1 MNRILSAAKLD
12 FYAAKSMLKL
22 TAALAVIAII
32 IGLAAH
38 GPEYAM
44 MFTMVFGVTSCGSVF
59 SVHEKSHSDKLYGIL
74 PLKKSEMI
82 LGRYLYGLSIG
93 VAYIIFAAIMG
104 AVLWQI
110 MGAAADLTPL
120 GYWATLGVGFV
131 YFGFAM
137 GVAFPIYFKFSF
149 GKAYVFTMVPM
160 YIIAVFILFLTRKSS
175 NFVSGLGSAVKFFSN
190 HVYLAPI
197 FGILGGLILLA
208 VSALI
213 ANLIYTGKEI

>member
-1 MNRILSAAKLD
+1 MNRILNATKLD
-12 FYAAKSMLKL
+12 FYAGKSMLRL
-22 TAALAVIAII
+22 TAALAIIAII
-32 IGLAAH
+32 IGVAAH

-82 LGRYLYGLSIG
+82 IGRYLYGLSIG
-93 VAYIIFAAIMG
+93 VVYIIFAALLG
-104 AVLWQI
+104 FVLWQVL
-110 MGAAADLTPL
+110 GDSADLTPF

-137 GVAFPIYFKFSF
+137 GVTYPIFFKFSF
-149 GKAYVFTMVPM
+149 SKAYVFTMIPM
-160 YIIAVFILFLTRKSS
+160 YIIAVLFLILTRKNS
-175 NFVSGLGSAVKFFSN
+175 NFASGFGQIVKFFTD
-190 HVYLAPI
+190 HVALAPI

-208 VSALI
+208 ISLLI
-213 ANLIYTGKEI
+213 ANIIYTRKEI